1 MGVGAYGEGVSEN
14 VAEIVILTG
23 ENAGKVFPL
32 PDIPTVV
39 GRSAE
44 AHVQITDPWISSMHA
59 MFERRGDDV
68 WVVDLDSRNG
78 TFLGEERIVE
88 GRVADG
94 TIVRFGRTEVRLEL
108 RSAVATAEAPEASRS
123 RDPLRNT
130 VRADGTI
137 STRNPLVREREGD
150 PYALAPRPATVLR
163 MAIDAAG
170 IDALPG
176 APDRLRLA
184 LDVAARAALEAGG
197 VVTRLGGVGVLALFG
212 LTGASEDDAARAI
225 AGARAARRRVRAAG
239 GLDLRAAVD
248 TGPVLAG
255 NAAGAAGFE
264 LAALGPTAE
273 RAERLLGHATRGE
286 ILAGP
291 GVGPVEGLVRVGLVR
306 IGEAEVEVFR
316 AVDEA

>member
-1 MGVGAYGEGVSEN
+1 M
-14 VAEIVILTG
+14 AELVILTG
-23 ENAGKVFPL
+23 ECAGKVFVL

-39 GRSAE
+39 GRSVE

-59 MFERRGDDV
+59 MFERRGDEV

-78 TFLGEERIVE
+78 TFLGEDRIGE
-88 GRVADG
+88 GHVRDG
-94 TIVRFGRTEVRLEL
+94 TVVRFGRTEVRVEL
-108 RSAVATAEAPEASRS
+108 RAAGAGTEPSEGARP
-123 RDPLRNT
+123 RDPPRNT

-137 STRNPLVREREGD
+137 STRSPLARDREED

-170 IDALPG
+170 VDALPG
-176 APDRLRLA
+176 APERLRSA
-184 LDVAARAALEAGG
+184 LDAAARAALEAGG

-212 LTGASEDDAARAI
+212 LAGASRDDPGRAI
-225 AGARAARRRVRAAG
+225 EAARAARRGVRAAG

-264 LAALGPTAE
+264 LAALGPAAE
-273 RAERLLGHATRGE
+273 RSERLLAQATRGE
-286 ILAGP
+286 ILVGP
-291 GVGPVEGLVRVGLVR
+291 GAGAAEGTARVGLVR
-306 IGEAEVEVFR
+306 LGDAEVEVFR
-316 AVDEA
+316 ALDEA

>member
-1 MGVGAYGEGVSEN
+1 M
-14 VAEIVILTG
+14 AEIVILTG
-23 ENAGKVFPL
+23 ENAGKVFAL

-59 MFERRGDDV
+59 MFERRGNEY

-78 TFLGEERIVE
+78 TFLGEERIAE
-88 GRVADG
+88 GHVGDG
-94 TIVRFGRTEVRLEL
+94 TVVRFGRTEVRVEL
-108 RSAVATAEAPEASRS
+108 RPGTASTEPPEASPP

-137 STRNPLVREREGD
+137 ATRNPLVREKDGD

-170 IDALPG
+170 IDGLPG
-176 APDRLRLA
+176 APHRLRAA
-184 LDVAARAALEAGG
+184 LDAAARAALDEGG
-197 VVTRLGGVGVLALFG
+197 VVTRLAGIGVLALFG
-212 LTGASEDDAARAI
+212 LTGQSRDDAAHAI
-225 AGARAARRRVRAAG
+225 GAARAARRGVRAAG

-248 TGPVLAG
+248 AGPVLAG
-255 NAAGAAGFE
+255 NAAGTAGLE

-273 RAERLLGHATRGE
+273 RTERLLAQARRGE
-286 ILAGP
+286 ILGGP
-291 GVGPVEGLVRVGLVR
+291 AVSGVEGVVRVGLVR
-306 IGEAEVEVFR
+306 LGDTEVEVFR
-316 AVDEA
+316 ATDES

>member
-1 MGVGAYGEGVSEN
+1 
-14 VAEIVILTG
+14 VAEILILTG
-23 ENAGKVFPL
+23 ENAGKAFPL

-44 AHVQITDPWISSMHA
+44 AHVQLTDPWISSMHA
-59 MFERRGDDV
+59 MFERRGDEI

-94 TIVRFGRTEVRLEL
+94 TVVRFGRTEVRLEL
-108 RSAVATAEAPEASRS
+108 RHAASAAEPPEAARGA

-137 STRNPLVREREGD
+137 STRNPLVRERDDD

-163 MAIDAAG
+163 MAVDAAG

-176 APDRLRLA
+176 APDRLRDA
-184 LDVAARAALEAGG
+184 LDAAARAALEAGG
-197 VVTRLGGVGVLALFG
+197 VVTRLAGVGVLALFG
-212 LTGASEDDAARAI
+212 LTGAARDDSVRALAA
-225 AGARAARRRVRAAG
+225 ARAARRGVRAAG
-239 GLDLRAAVD
+239 GLDLRAAVE
-248 TGPVLAG
+248 TGAVLAG
-255 NAAGAAGFE
+255 NAAGASGFE

-273 RAERLLGHATRGE
+273 RAERLLAHAARGE

-291 GVGPVEGLVRVGLVR
+291 GVGAVDGVARVGLVR
-306 IGEAEVEVFR
+306 LGEAEVEVFR
-316 AVDEA
+316 ATDEP